1 MTVFGITII
10 VGALVL
16 IYNIL
21 NPKFDVVVNNNKRFR
36 ILWYSTSNGSRDY
49 IILWQL

>member
-10 VGALVL
+10 VGVLIL
-16 IYNIL
+16 IYNII

-36 ILWYSTSNGSRDY
+36 ILWYSTSKGRNY

>member
-10 VGALVL
+10 VGALIL

-21 NPKFDVVVNNNKRFR
+21 NPKFDVVVNNNKRYR
-36 ILWYSTSNGSRDY
+36 ILWYSTSDGRNY

>member
-10 VGALVL
+10 VGVLIL
-16 IYNIL
+16 IYNII
-21 NPKFDVVVNNNKRFR
+21 NPKFDVVVNNNKRYR
-36 ILWYSTSNGSRDY
+36 ILWYSTSNGRNY

>member
-10 VGALVL
+10 VGAFIL
-16 IYNIL
+16 IYNII
-21 NPKFDVVVNNNKRFR
+21 NPKFDVVVNNNKRYR
-36 ILWYSTSNGSRDY
+36 ILWYSTSNGRNY

>member
-10 VGALVL
+10 VGALIL
-16 IYNIL
+16 IYNII
-21 NPKFDVVVNNNKRFR
+21 NPKFDVVVNNNKRYR
-36 ILWYSTSNGSRDY
+36 ILWYSTSNGRNY

>member
-36 ILWYSTSNGSRDY
+36 ILWYSTSNGRNY

>member
-10 VGALVL
+10 VGALIL
-16 IYNIL
+16 IYNII

-36 ILWYSTSNGSRDY
+36 ILWYSTSNGRNY

>member
-10 VGALVL
+10 VGALIL
-16 IYNIL
+16 IYNIV
-21 NPKFDVVVNNNKRFR
+21 NPKFDVVVNNNKRYR
-36 ILWYSTSNGSRDY
+36 ILWYSTSNGRNY